1 MNTRWITTC
10 MVFATIFITGFEGHF
25 TTADG
30 KMLVPEKELTIE
42 GKKPAKFK
50 HTTHMKLELK
60 CGTCHH
66 NAKHE
71 PLTAEAIAGFPDGKK
86 LQCINCHNKDFSNP
100 KLQKKK
106 DVFHAR
112 CKTCHKS
119 GIDGKKGPTKCSA
132 CHPRKKKAAIE
143 GC

>member
-1 MNTRWITTC
+1 MKIRWITG
-10 MVFATIFITGFEGHF
+10 MVFFAVAVTGFIGHYAPANAK
-25 TTADG
+25 T
-30 KMLVPEKELTIE
+30 KMPKKEITIE
-42 GKKPAKFK
+42 GKKPAKFNHK
-50 HTTHMKLELK
+50 THMKLKLT
-60 CGTCHH
+60 CGACHH

-71 PLTAEAIAGFPDGKK
+71 PLSAEAIEDFPGGEK
-86 LQCINCHNKDFSNP
+86 LLCATCHNKDFANP

-112 CKTCHKS
+112 CKTCHKT

-132 CHPRKKKAAIE
+132 CHPKKKRKTAIE